1 MIKALGSLFLLG
13 TTATDA
19 NSNDVIGKIY
29 ERPMA
34 GLLVEAETNEC
45 EYQGDEDTVF
55 WENLLS
61 NPLHRESLLLELAE
75 QANMSTRSELEELL
89 NSTHPWGAEETEKV
103 LTCCIH
109 PHSHPHPWG
118 PPPHPV
124 PVPVPVPTPY
134 YEPYYEPSYEPAP
147 AHDCCYTDS
156 THCHEGQQCC
166 AHSTRRS
173 YTKAACYDRRHGGV
187 HHCYWSHQGQ
197 CKVARPRRLRGL
209 QSSTHENSSA
219 TEEASV
225 SEEAALSEE
234 SNSENA
240 ASMYETS
247 SATEEEFVSEEAA
260 LSEDSNAENASMHET
275 SAEPMQNASD
285 DCESQAPSAC
295 CNVEGYGEMAPE
307 AVEAIAALLQLSDQP
322 VSSFFDLGSGV
333 GKLVLHMAV
342 KGYARLSSGVEL
354 NTARH
359 ALAVELAERVLPN
372 TTQFTSAALPFH
384 GDLPSEGVNL
394 MQGDMLQANFSSA
407 SMLYLNPPCL
417 PCPVRQK
424 LVQKIIAE
432 CSAKYVV
439 TTLPLPSLVRSS
451 AYVEEVTEVLQP
463 MQGYSWSIPITIYR
477 RV

>member
-1 MIKALGSLFLLG
+1 
-13 TTATDA
+13 
-19 NSNDVIGKIY
+19 
-29 ERPMA
+29 
-34 GLLVEAETNEC
+34 
-45 EYQGDEDTVF
+45 
-55 WENLLS
+55 
-61 NPLHRESLLLELAE
+61 
-75 QANMSTRSELEELL
+75 
-89 NSTHPWGAEETEKV
+89 
-103 LTCCIH
+103 
-109 PHSHPHPWG
+109 
-118 PPPHPV
+118 
-124 PVPVPVPTPY
+124 
-134 YEPYYEPSYEPAP
+134 
-147 AHDCCYTDS
+147 
-156 THCHEGQQCC
+156 
-166 AHSTRRS
+166 
-173 YTKAACYDRRHGGV
+173 
-187 HHCYWSHQGQ
+187 
-197 CKVARPRRLRGL
+197 
-209 QSSTHENSSA
+209 
-219 TEEASV
+219 V

-240 ASMYETS
+240 ASMYEAS
-247 SATEEEFVSEEAA
+247 SATEEEFVSDEAA

-372 TTQFTSAALPFH
+372 TTQFTSAVLPFH